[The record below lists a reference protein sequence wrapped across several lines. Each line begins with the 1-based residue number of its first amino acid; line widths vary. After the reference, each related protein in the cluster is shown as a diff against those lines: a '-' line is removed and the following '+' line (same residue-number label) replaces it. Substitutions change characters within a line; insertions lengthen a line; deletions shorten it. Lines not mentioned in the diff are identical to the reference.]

1 MVEVYEK
8 TLQIIAY
15 VSVDKLQTIQYVMHF

>member
-1 MVEVYEK
+1 VYEK